1 MKKIVKKHLQIIF
14 FVIFG
19 LLLAAF
25 LALYYFSSEDELL
38 EYGSIEKE
46 EDYIINI
53 HEHIQSTEQLPTLM
67 SAMDAAS
74 IWPIGLMG
82 SPIETI
88 VLNGS
93 TTFTKYDKNNEEL
106 LKIVNSN
113 PDRFFAF
120 CAVDPRDSD
129 KLTKLKNCIE
139 NGGTGLKLYTG
150 HGFYYE
156 TFGMRL
162 DDPRIS
168 EIYSYCEK
176 NRIPIVWHVN
186 GRKYLEEF
194 ENVLQKYPNLVV
206 DCPHFCLL
214 SGKLNELTRLFDTYP
229 NLYTDISFG
238 YIDYTAA
245 GLKRLSNDLMKYR
258 EFFKKYKD
266 RIMFGTDEVLT
277 KIIWKNAEYLE
288 ARFWCYRDMLEQK
301 IYSCSLV
308 DEFEIEKGRNPL
320 ELNGLYLDE
329 EVLNA
334 VYRTTPEK
342 FLGEE

>member
-1 MKKIVKKHLQIIF
+1 MKKSTKKHLQIIF

-19 LLLAAF
+19 LLLVAF
-25 LALYYFSSEDELL
+25 GVLYYFSSD
-38 EYGSIEKE
+38 GSIEKE

-53 HEHIQSTEQLPTLM
+53 HEHIQSTLQLPIMM
-67 SAMDAAS
+67 SAMKATS
-74 IWPIGLMG
+74 IWAMGLIG

-88 VLNGS
+88 VLDGS
-93 TTFTKYDKNNEEL
+93 TTFTKYDKNNEQL
-106 LKIVNSN
+106 LKIANLN
-113 PDRFFAF
+113 PGRFFVF
-120 CAVDPRDSD
+120 CAVDPRDED
-129 KLTKLKNCIE
+129 KLDKFKNCIE

-168 EIYSYCEK
+168 EIYEYCEK
-176 NRIPIVWHVN
+176 NGIPLVWHVN
-186 GRKYLEEF
+186 GRKYLDEF
-194 ENVLQKYPNLVV
+194 ENVLQEYPNLIV

-214 SGKLNELTRLFDTYP
+214 SGKLNELERIFDTYP
-229 NLYTDISFG
+229 NLYTDVSFG
-238 YIDYTAA
+238 FIKYTAA
-245 GLKRLSNDLMKYR
+245 GFKRLSKDPQKYR

-277 KIIWKNAEYLE
+277 KIKWKDAEYLE
-288 ARFWCYRDMLEQK
+288 ARFWCYRDMLEQE

-308 DEFEIEKGRNPL
+308 DDFEIEEDRKPI
-320 ELNGLYLDE
+320 ELNGLYLDD

-334 VYRTTPEK
+334 VYRTTAEK
-342 FLGEE
+342 FLGE